1 MDPRYVEGYSGGPP
15 PPDMGKA
22 IVHGRSNKVVLVKA
36 PIWAKGVIRSV
47 IILCL
52 FFVLYIMFQVD
63 VLD

>member
-1 MDPRYVEGYSGGPP
+1 M
-15 PPDMGKA
+15 
-22 IVHGRSNKVVLVKA
+22 HGRSNKVVLVKA